1 MRKIFALCFLIVAFT
16 STKQS
21 VAQQDDETQQSQ
33 PQAELSEDQLRARY
47 EQSMS
52 YMLRRADLAR
62 ALAAELLVHMDK
74 NAAAPEIHLIEE
86 ASQVLAFDV
95 VCSDDVINAN
105 GLQHI
110 ATASTYKIA
119 VVAGRSPIV
128 AKLSEISQQQP
139 IRDRMNLLADIST
152 IVFMHNI
159 GRRRG
164 LFDSLITDFGT
175 ESFCNGMRDNM
186 RDRFNTLTSDLEE

>member
-1 MRKIFALCFLIVAFT
+1 MRSTFILCFLVAVSAIT
-16 STKQS
+16 LQAS
-21 VAQQDDETQQSQ
+21 AQQNETQTQEQ
-33 PQAELSEDQLRARY
+33 PKPELTEEELRARY
-47 EQSMS
+47 EKSMS

-95 VCSDDVINAN
+95 VCGDEVINAN

-110 ATASTYKIA
+110 ATTSTYKIA
-119 VVAGRSPIV
+119 VVAGQSPIV

-175 ESFCNGMRDNM
+175 ESFCNGMRTNM